1 MIYLD
6 NSATTNPKPR
16 SVIYASNSAMVKNS
30 FNSGRG
36 GYRQSVETAG
46 SIFAVREKLADLF
59 GFDVQNICFTQNCT
73 YALNNA
79 IKGSVKNGDHIIISN
94 LEHNAVA
101 RPVYK
106 LALDGIITYDIA
118 EFSYDKEECVNN
130 FKQLIKPN
138 TSAIVCMHASNVFG
152 CLFPIREIGQLAKEN
167 GIRFIVDGAQTAGVI
182 DINANRDNIDILC
195 APGHKGLYG
204 PMGTGFMAVG
214 NDVKIDTIIEG
225 GTGSVSAEMAQPDF
239 LPDRFESGTLN
250 NSGIIAL
257 GSAVDFVKANK
268 IDKIY
273 SHEASLINYIYKELN
288 KNKNVILYTPP
299 LNNYNSVPILS
310 FNFGDY
316 SSEKTATLL
325 AEKGI
330 AVRAGYHC
338 APLAHSAFNTSDR
351 GTVRISPSVFTTQRE
366 CEIFINYLKKLG

>member
-16 SVIYASNSAMVKNS
+16 SVIYASNSAMLKNS

-36 GYRQSVETAG
+36 GYRQSVDTSGA
-46 SIFAVREKLADLF
+46 IFAVREKIADIF
-59 GFDVQNICFTQNCT
+59 GFDVQNICFMQNCT
-73 YALNNA
+73 YALNTA
-79 IKGSVKNGDHIIISN
+79 IKGSVKKGDHIVISN

-106 LALDGIITYDIA
+106 LALDGIIMYDTA
-118 EFSYDKEECVNN
+118 DFSYDKEECINN
-130 FKQLIKPN
+130 FKKLIKPN

-182 DINANRDNIDILC
+182 DINAQRDNIDILC

-204 PMGTGFMAVG
+204 PMGTGFMALG
-214 NDVKIDTIIEG
+214 KDVEINTIVEG
-225 GTGSVSAEMAQPDF
+225 GTGSVSAEMVQPDF

-257 GSAVDFVKANK
+257 GSAVDFVKAKRVEK
-268 IDKIY
+268 IF
-273 SHEASLINYIYKELN
+273 SHEASLINYIYRELN
-288 KNKNVILYTPP
+288 KNKNVTLYTPP
-299 LNNYNSVPILS
+299 LKDNNSVPILS
-310 FNFGDY
+310 FNFRDY
-316 SSEKTATLL
+316 SSEKTAMLL

-338 APLAHSAFNTSDR
+338 APLAHSAFSTSDR
-351 GTVRISPSVFTTQRE
+351 GTVRISPSVFTAQHE
-366 CEIFINYLKKLG
+366 CEIFINYLKKL